1 MTVRKSAQGT
11 QCPHGSP
18 HLLSKLRPPSDQ
30 QLKKVVLIT
39 GCSSGIGLHLALR
52 LASDPSRSF
61 KVYATLRDLS
71 TQGPLWEAAR
81 SRGCPPGSLET
92 LQLDV
97 QDADSVAAARARV
110 TEGRVD
116 VLVCNA
122 GRGLL
127 GPLEAHSAD
136 AVGSVLDVNV
146 VGTVRMLQA
155 FLPDMK
161 RRGSGH
167 ILVTAS
173 MGGLMGEWKRRGLVR
188 LARRAPCGSAPQ
200 QLHLPLKGCLS
211 TLFTAPASSRSKVY
225 ARVWQFCCRPS
236 GSSELPPSPWNPL
249 NPDFGNTHTRLVG
262 VVPRRSPWPLS
273 TAAHICCVPGTVL
286 GPWHKCDERVSL
298 IECGPVH
305 TAFQEKVQNGPGA
318 ALDGVDAQTREL
330 FSRYQRHFEQV
341 FRKAAQDPEEVT
353 EVFLTA
359 LRASPPALRYFSSER
374 FLPLARLRLADPS
387 GCSYVAAMHRAV
399 FGDEAAE
406 GPEGTQT
413 EAGAGELG
421 GPELGAPPSAPQ

>member
-1 MTVRKSAQGT
+1 MCWVSLPETHMQE
-11 QCPHGSP
+11 PSP
-18 HLLSKLRPPSDQ
+18 PCVQ
-30 QLKKVVLIT
+30 TKV
-39 GCSSGIGLHLALR
+39 
-52 LASDPSRSF
+52 SRGPGN
-61 KVYATLRDLS
+61 KRGPAWERVVPEAGGV
-71 TQGPLWEAAR
+71 GPLP
-81 SRGCPPGSLET
+81 S
-92 LQLDV
+92 
-97 QDADSVAAARARV
+97 
-110 TEGRVD
+110 
-116 VLVCNA
+116 VCNA

-225 ARVWQFCCRPS
+225 ARVWQFCCCPS

-286 GPWHKCDERVSL
+286 GPWHKCDER
-298 IECGPVH
+298 
-305 TAFQEKVQNGPGA
+305 
-318 ALDGVDAQTREL
+318 
-330 FSRYQRHFEQV
+330 
-341 FRKAAQDPEEVT
+341 
-353 EVFLTA
+353 
-359 LRASPPALRYFSSER
+359 
-374 FLPLARLRLADPS
+374 
-387 GCSYVAAMHRAV
+387 
-399 FGDEAAE
+399 
-406 GPEGTQT
+406 
-413 EAGAGELG
+413 
-421 GPELGAPPSAPQ
+421 